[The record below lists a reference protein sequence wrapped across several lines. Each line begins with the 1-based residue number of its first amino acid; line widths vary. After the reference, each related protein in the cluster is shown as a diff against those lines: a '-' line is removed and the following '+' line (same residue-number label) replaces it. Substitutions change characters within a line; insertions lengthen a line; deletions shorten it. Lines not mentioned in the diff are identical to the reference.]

1 MLRCSTALRLVLN
14 QNPSFLEVP
23 LGVCNVSEAASSGGG
38 GTVEYIQHHLT
49 NLCVGECGGTGFWA
63 WHLDTLTVSFLLG
76 ALIVITSWRLGRR
89 LSLDNP
95 GGFQNAVEAILE
107 FVGGQVRDAFPGHNP
122 LIAPLALTIFLWVF
136 LMNAMDLIP
145 VDLLPWIGEHLGLE
159 HLKVV
164 PTTDLST
171 TLAMS
176 LSVFVLIIFY
186 SIKVKGPVGYLKM
199 FLFHPFGKFLI
210 PVNIVMT
217 LIEELAKPLSLGLRL
232 FGNLFAGELVFLL
245 IALIGG
251 TLVTGIFGWLFWFPL
266 QITLDL
272 GWLIFHLLVITLQA
286 FIFMVLSIVYL
297 GMAHQEH

>member
-1 MLRCSTALRLVLN
+1 MSAA
-14 QNPSFLEVP
+14 P
-23 LGVCNVSEAASSGGG
+23 ASSGG

-49 NLCVGECGGTGFWA
+49 NLCVGDCTGGFWS
-63 WHLDTLTVSFLLG
+63 WHVDTLAISVMLG
-76 ALIVITSWRLGRR
+76 ALIVFTSWRLGRN
-89 LSLDNP
+89 LSADKP
-95 GGFQNAVEAILE
+95 SGFQNAVEGILE
-107 FVGGQVRDAFPGHNP
+107 FVGGQVKDSFPGHNP

-136 LMNAMDLIP
+136 LMNAMDMIP
-145 VDLLPWIGEHLGLE
+145 VDLLPWLGQMVGIPY
-159 HLKVV
+159 LKVV
-164 PTTDLST
+164 PTTDLSA
-171 TLAMS
+171 TLALS
-176 LSVFVLIIFY
+176 LSVFALVIY
-186 SIKVKGPVGYLKM
+186 YNIKVKGPVGYLKM

-251 TLVTGIFGWLFWFPL
+251 TLVTGLAGWLFWFPL
-266 QITLDL
+266 QVTLDL